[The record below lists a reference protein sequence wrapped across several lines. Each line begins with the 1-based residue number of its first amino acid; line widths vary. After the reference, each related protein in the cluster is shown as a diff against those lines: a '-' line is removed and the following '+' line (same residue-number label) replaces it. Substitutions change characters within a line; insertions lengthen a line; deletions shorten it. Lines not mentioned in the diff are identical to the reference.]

1 MGESSKLAQIM
12 NSFGAKK
19 GKEWIYHLIGELL
32 SNAPRTL
39 GNLGFGVG
47 E

>member
-1 MGESSKLAQIM
+1 MGKNSRLAQIT

-19 GKEWIYHLIGELL
+19 GKEWIYHLNGQLL
-32 SNAPRTL
+32 TNAPKSPWD
-39 GNLGFGVG
+39 LGFGVF